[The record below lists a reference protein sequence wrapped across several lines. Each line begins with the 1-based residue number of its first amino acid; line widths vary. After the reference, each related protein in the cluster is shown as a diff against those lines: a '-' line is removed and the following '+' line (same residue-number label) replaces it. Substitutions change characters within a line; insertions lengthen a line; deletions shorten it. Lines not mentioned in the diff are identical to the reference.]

1 MDLRFDG
8 KTIIVTGAGSGIGAA
23 TAEEL
28 ASSGATVIVAD
39 LNLAHAEKIAA
50 DIAAKG
56 GTAHAVMVDVITV

>member
-8 KTIIVTGAGSGIGAA
+8 KTVIVTGGGSGIGAA

-39 LNLAHAEKIAA
+39 LNLEHAEKVV
-50 DIAAKG
+50 KG
-56 GTAHAVMVDVITV
+56 ITDHGGKASPFAVDVAK